1 MIEAAA
7 RREERSGRQP
17 ADHQHLEHGHR
28 GLQLAARPDVERV
41 DRGEHDDEPDRR
53 RLRRIELERP
63 EHDQVPVDRREHAD
77 ERRRAHRIR
86 GDRSRRRDPEPVP
99 RVEVAHERAVPAP
112 QIDVLA
118 TRCREHPAELG
129 VGQRAEAFDPD
140 TLLVDLLPVFS
151 PTLLQKSSLSLIC
164 TIEGIKVDFI
174 HFRYP
179 FIRTVRLEEGL
190 RMLAVEDIAPM
201 KLDAI
206 SGRGSKKDFYDVYYL
221 LQYFTLDEMFG
232 LYLEKYPHQTTFHVL
247 RSLAYFNDAENDPD
261 PFIMDTTVKWQQ
273 VKNGIITAV
282 KNYT

>member
-1 MIEAAA
+1 MLYKQTVDPFTLAILKQLMTHSSLDNFVLVGGTALAL
-7 RREERSGRQP
+7 QI
-17 ADHQHLEHGHR
+17 GHR
-28 GLQLAARPDVERV
+28 KSV
-41 DRGEHDDEPDRR
+41 DLD
-53 RLRRIELERP
+53 LFT
-63 EHDQVPVDRREHAD
+63 VV
-77 ERRRAHRIR
+77 
-86 GDRSRRRDPEPVP
+86 
-99 RVEVAHERAVPAP
+99 
-112 QIDVLA
+112 
-118 TRCREHPAELG
+118 
-129 VGQRAEAFDPD
+129 AFDPD